1 MVMAIER
8 LTSALPMRR
17 RVKATGYVALDRH
30 ACDACW
36 ACLDVCPGD
45 VFGKV
50 GLQRHAVI
58 RDRDACTGC
67 MACVEECRTGA
78 LTPLGGTAGAAA

>member
-1 MVMAIER
+1 MVMVIDR
-8 LTSALPMRR
+8 LSSVLPAGRR
-17 RVKATGYVALDRH
+17 AKATGHVALDRS

-36 ACLDVCPGD
+36 ACLEVCPNE

-67 MACVEECRTGA
+67 MVCIDQCHTGA
-78 LTPLGGTAGAAA
+78 LTRLEGPAA